1 MFAVKGWSVDSKS
14 LKTQQAAQPAA
25 KKADDGAP
33 GNSAQNKKRKRGGKD
48 RTPRD
53 VNDSNVGDLWATTIE
68 GKKAPKKPKIE
79 KKEKTS
85 AVEEPAPASE
95 DYIKLDV
102 RSEKKKKPAAEGKEK
117 PAADGKEK
125 PAKPAV
131 DGTEKASDSKK
142 AKNKKRQK
150 QRDEKE
156 KEAASAGADKAA
168 ANAPAAPPSLPVN
181 AKLTPMQAAMRQKL
195 ISARFRHLNETLYTA
210 PSATSLA
217 LFADNPE
224 MFDDYHSGFRQQVTT
239 WPENP
244 VDIFIRSIR
253 DRAKVKLYNQNKA
266 FRDVK
271 RGKAPKEEEEPAST
285 ANPLPRTH
293 GTCNIADLG
302 CGDARLA
309 ATFHE
314 DGSGQ
319 RYNLKI
325 ASYDLQSPS
334 KFVTKADI
342 ANLPCAD
349 GSMDVAIFC
358 LALMGTNWIDF
369 IEEAYRILHWKGE
382 LWISEIKSRFG
393 RVGGD
398 KGKGGQKVVEH
409 SVGNRRKAAA
419 KAKAADATRAKLT
432 AEDEE
437 AALREHVDEVVTK
450 SEETDVSG
458 FVEVLRRR
466 GFVLK
471 DEKSVDLSNK
481 MFVKMEFIKA
491 AAPVVGKNV
500 QEAGEERKGEHGTW
514 KPKFKKFV
522 EEETKE
528 VSVEDETKTLK
539 PCLYKIR

>member
-1 MFAVKGWSVDSKS
+1 MFAVKGWSVDSS
-14 LKTQQAAQPAA
+14 ALKTQQAAQPAA
-25 KKADDGAP
+25 KKPEDGTTGP
-33 GNSAQNKKRKRGGKD
+33 STQTKKRKRGGKD

-79 KKEKTS
+79 KKEKSDAGDES
-85 AVEEPAPASE
+85 AAAGAESE
-95 DYIKLDV
+95 
-102 RSEKKKKPAAEGKEK
+102 
-117 PAADGKEK
+117 
-125 PAKPAV
+125 KPAV
-131 DGTEKASDSKK
+131 DGEEKPATQEKEKTSDSKK

-150 QRDEKE
+150 QREEKE
-156 KEAASAGADKAA
+156 KAAASEDASKAI
-168 ANAPAAPPSLPVN
+168 ANTPAAPPSLPVN
-181 AKLTPMQAAMRQKL
+181 AKLTPMQIAMRQKL

-253 DRAKVKLYNQNKA
+253 DRAKVKVYNQNKA

-271 RGKAPKEEEEPAST
+271 RGKAPKEEEETAPGEK

-314 DGSGQ
+314 DGSGT

-325 ASYDLQSPS
+325 SSYDLQSPS

-419 KAKAADATRAKLT
+419 KAKAADATRAKVT
-432 AEDEE
+432 AEEEE
-437 AALREHVDEVVTK
+437 AALREHVDEVVMK
-450 SEETDVSG
+450 NEETDVSG

-500 QEAGEERKGEHGTW
+500 QEAGEERKGENGTW

-528 VSVEDETKTLK
+528 VSVEDETKVLK

>member
-1 MFAVKGWSVDSKS
+1 MFAVKGWSVDSKA
-14 LKTQQAAQPAA
+14 LKTQQAAQPA
-25 KKADDGAP
+25 KKSEDGAP
-33 GNSAQNKKRKRGGKD
+33 GNSGQNKKRKRGGKD

-68 GKKAPKKPKIE
+68 GKKAPKKPKLE
-79 KKEKTS
+79 KKEKTE
-85 AVEEPAPASE
+85 AVEEAAAAGAE
-95 DYIKLDV
+95 A
-102 RSEKKKKPAAEGKEK
+102 EKAAVDGEKKEK
-117 PAADGKEK
+117 PVAEQKEK
-125 PAKPAV
+125 
-131 DGTEKASDSKK
+131 TSDSNK

-150 QRDEKE
+150 QREEKE
-156 KEAASAGADKAA
+156 KEAASAEAGKAL
-168 ANAPAAPPSLPVN
+168 ANTPAAPPSLPVN

-271 RGKAPKEEEEPAST
+271 RGKAPKVVEEEEPAGP

-293 GTCNIADLG
+293 GTCTVADLG

-314 DGSGQ
+314 DGSGS

-325 ASYDLQSPS
+325 NSYDLQSPS
-334 KFVTKADI
+334 KFVTLADI

-349 GSMDVAIFC
+349 GSHDVAIFC

-369 IEEAYRILHWKGE
+369 VEEAYRILHWKGE

-398 KGKGGQKVVEH
+398 KGKGGQRVVEH

-432 AEDEE
+432 AEEEE
-437 AALREHVDEVVTK
+437 AALREHVDEVVLK
-450 SEETDVSG
+450 NEETDVSG

-471 DEKSVDLSNK
+471 DENSVDLSNK

-528 VSVEDETKTLK
+528 VSVEDETKVLK

>member
-1 MFAVKGWSVDSKS
+1 MTKSNQTQAQLTIARMFAVKGWSVDSKS
-14 LKTQQAAQPAA
+14 LKTQQAAQPAP

-79 KKEKTS
+79 KKEKIE

-95 DYIKLDV
+95 DHIKLEADG
-102 RSEKKKKPAAEGKEK
+102 EKKEK
-117 PAADGKEK
+117 PAADGK
-125 PAKPAV
+125 
-131 DGTEKASDSKK
+131 EKASDSKK

-168 ANAPAAPPSLPVN
+168 ADAPAAPPSLPVN

>member
-1 MFAVKGWSVDSKS
+1 
-14 LKTQQAAQPAA
+14 
-25 KKADDGAP
+25 
-33 GNSAQNKKRKRGGKD
+33 
-48 RTPRD
+48 
-53 VNDSNVGDLWATTIE
+53 
-68 GKKAPKKPKIE
+68 
-79 KKEKTS
+79 
-85 AVEEPAPASE
+85 
-95 DYIKLDV
+95 
-102 RSEKKKKPAAEGKEK
+102 
-117 PAADGKEK
+117 
-125 PAKPAV
+125 
-131 DGTEKASDSKK
+131 
-142 AKNKKRQK
+142 
-150 QRDEKE
+150 
-156 KEAASAGADKAA
+156 
-168 ANAPAAPPSLPVN
+168 
-181 AKLTPMQAAMRQKL
+181 MQIAMRQKL

-210 PSATSLA
+210 PSTTSLA

-253 DRAKVKLYNQNKA
+253 DRAKVKVYNQNKA

-271 RGKAPKEEEEPAST
+271 RGKAPKEEEEPAT
-285 ANPLPRTH
+285 GEKANPLPRTH

-314 DGSGQ
+314 DGSGT

-432 AEDEE
+432 AEEEE
-437 AALREHVDEVVTK
+437 AALREHVDEVVTT
-450 SEETDVSG
+450 SNAETDVSG

-471 DEKSVDLSNK
+471 DENSVDLSNK

-491 AAPVVGKNV
+491 AEPVVGKNV
-500 QEAGEERKGEHGTW
+500 REAGAERKPEPGTW
-514 KPKFKKFV
+514 APKFKKFV
-522 EEETKE
+522 EPETKE
-528 VSVEDETKTLK
+528 VSVADETKTLK

>member
-1 MFAVKGWSVDSKS
+1 MTKSNQTQAQLTIARMFAVKGWSVDSKS
-14 LKTQQAAQPAA
+14 LKTQQAAQPAP

-79 KKEKTS
+79 KKEKIE

-95 DYIKLDV
+95 DHIKLEADG
-102 RSEKKKKPAAEGKEK
+102 EKKEK
-117 PAADGKEK
+117 PAADGK
-125 PAKPAV
+125 
-131 DGTEKASDSKK
+131 EKASDSKK

-156 KEAASAGADKAA
+156 KEAAAAGADKAA
-168 ANAPAAPPSLPVN
+168 ADAPAAPPSLPVN

-244 VDIFIRSIR
+244 VDIFIRTIR

>member
-1 MFAVKGWSVDSKS
+1 MFAVKGWSVDSS
-14 LKTQQAAQPAA
+14 ALKTQAPAQPAVT
-25 KKADDGAP
+25 KNEDGIE
-33 GNSAQNKKRKRGGKD
+33 AQGPKKRKRGGKD
-48 RTPRD
+48 KKPTN
-53 VNDSNVGDLWATTIE
+53 VNDANVGDLWATAIE
-68 GKKAPKKPKIE
+68 GKKALNRRE
-79 KKEKTS
+79 
-85 AVEEPAPASE
+85 
-95 DYIKLDV
+95 
-102 RSEKKKKPAAEGKEK
+102 R
-117 PAADGKEK
+117 
-125 PAKPAV
+125 
-131 DGTEKASDSKK
+131 SKK
-142 AKNKKRQK
+142 RKL
-150 QRDEKE
+150 
-156 KEAASAGADKAA
+156 EADFSAGADKADSPDDKADAETDATAQKTADDSSNKKAPNQNKNKNEKRKKQREEKA
-168 ANAPAAPPSLPVN
+168 AAAEADASTAIASTPAAPPALPVN

-217 LFADNPE
+217 LFAENPE

-244 VDIFIRSIR
+244 VDNFIRSIR
-253 DRAKVKLYNQNKA
+253 DRAKAKHYNQNKA

-271 RGKAPKEEEEPAST
+271 RGKEPEAPVPN

-309 ATFHE
+309 ETFHT
-314 DGSGQ
+314 DGSGS

-325 ASYDLQSPS
+325 ASYDLQSKS
-334 KFVTKADI
+334 KFVTKADV

-382 LWISEIKSRFG
+382 LWVAEIKSRFG

-398 KGKGGQKVVEH
+398 KGKQQKVVEH

-419 KAKAADATRAKLT
+419 KAKAADEHRKKLT
-432 AEDEE
+432 AEEEEE
-437 AALREHVDEVVTK
+437 ALRTEVDEVVLK
-450 SEETDVSG
+450 NEETDVSG

-471 DEKSVDLSNK
+471 DEKSVDLSNR

-491 AAPVVGKNV
+491 APAVVGKNV
-500 QEAGEERKGEHGTW
+500 QKEDQPAKGQNGTW

-522 EEETKE
+522 EEEKE
-528 VSVEDETKTLK
+528 VSVEDETKVLK

>member
-1 MFAVKGWSVDSKS
+1 MFAVKGWSVDTKA
-14 LKTQQAAQPAA
+14 LKTQQAVQPTA
-25 KKADDGAP
+25 KKSDDGTGAASTT
-33 GNSAQNKKRKRGGKD
+33 GGAGYNKKRKRGG
-48 RTPRD
+48 RERRPRE
-53 VNDSNVGDLWATTIE
+53 VTGSNVGELWATTIE
-68 GKKAPKKPKIE
+68 GKKAPKKPRTDKKNQTDHGGE
-79 KKEKTS
+79 DKDDKTVVAADAAVPSDKLEADGQAQQENKEKST
-85 AVEEPAPASE
+85 A
-95 DYIKLDV
+95 
-102 RSEKKKKPAAEGKEK
+102 
-117 PAADGKEK
+117 
-125 PAKPAV
+125 
-131 DGTEKASDSKK
+131 ASDSKK

-156 KEAASAGADKAA
+156 KEAADKAV
-168 ANAPAAPPSLPVN
+168 ANTPAAPPSLPVN
-181 AKLTPMQAAMRQKL
+181 VKLTPMQAAMRQKL

-244 VDIFIRSIR
+244 VDNFIRTIR

-271 RGKAPKEEEEPAST
+271 RGKAPKVEEKEAEEEEEST
-285 ANPLPRTH
+285 ATKTAATPLPRTH
-293 GTCNIADLG
+293 GTCTIADLG

-314 DGSGQ
+314 DGSGS

-325 ASYDLQSPS
+325 NSYDLQSPC
-334 KFVTKADI
+334 KFVTLADI

-349 GSMDVAIFC
+349 GSHDVAIFC

-369 IEEAYRILHWKGE
+369 VEEAYRILHWKGE
-382 LWISEIKSRFG
+382 LWVSEIKSRFG
-393 RVGGD
+393 RVGGE
-398 KGKGGQKVVEH
+398 KAKRVVEH

-432 AEDEE
+432 AEEEE
-437 AALREHVDEVVTK
+437 AALREHVDEVVMK
-450 SEETDVSG
+450 NEETDVSG
-458 FVEVLRRR
+458 FVDVLRRR

-471 DEKSVDLSNK
+471 DENSVDLSNK
-481 MFVKMEFIKA
+481 MFVRMEFIKA
-491 AAPVVGKNV
+491 AAPTVGKNV
-500 QEAGEERKGEHGTW
+500 QKEGEERKGDDGTW
-514 KPKFKKFV
+514 KPKYKKFV
-522 EEETKE
+522 EDEAKQ
-528 VSVEDETKTLK
+528 VSVEDETKVLK